1 MRHLVGTLI
10 LLSAAGVA
18 GCAFGQQPGPV
29 DRYGGGHSYM
39 PSAQAAGPVLSW
51 PGKTAPAPSSPYQGY
66 YPGMQPY
73 NPAQMRGAPYGAVAY
88 PQGGYYPQT
97 GYAPAGYQPSAYPQ
111 AAYPQVAYPPAP
123 QAAPQYAPQYS
134 PQYTPQAAPQT
145 MPQAAPASIYAPPQG
160 QTGTN
165 TPATST
171 PAASGGRALASAS
184 APRFYSLHRDFGIQ
198 PDGAPAAEN
207 TAAATATADPIP
219 QAFFGSSQ
227 LSDSD
232 GDDAPSHETTTT
244 TTKNGTT
251 TTTRR
256 SN

>member
-39 PSAQAAGPVLSW
+39 PTAQAAGPVLAW
-51 PGKTAPAPSSPYQGY
+51 PGKTMPAPSSPAMGY

-73 NPAQMRGAPYGAVAY
+73 NPMQMRSAPYAGA
-88 PQGGYYPQT
+88 YPQT
-97 GYAPAGYQPSAYPQ
+97 GYPQAVYQPQ
-111 AAYPQVAYPPAP
+111 MAYPQVAYPAQAYPQQQQ
-123 QAAPQYAPQYS
+123 QAAPQYAPQYAPQAA
-134 PQYTPQAAPQT
+134 PQYTPQAT
-145 MPQAAPASIYAPPQG
+145 PQAAPASIYAPPQG

-165 TPATST
+165 TPATSA